1 MMIWSFLVA
10 NVYVVIALFAALAAY
25 LLRQRRV
32 PKGLSLPP
40 GPPGYPIIG
49 NLFDLPKSLE
59 WKTYKD
65 WAQSYGDLVYVNVL
79 GTPIAFV
86 NSKEL
91 VSELFEKRSS
101 IYSDRPQLPMLC
113 DLMKFDWGIPTMPY
127 GERWRKHRQILNK
140 QFLSSA
146 HTFWRSG
153 QSKYT
158 KDLLQRLLVSPGA
171 FSAHIRHAAGAL
183 ILESTYGIT
192 VLPENDPY
200 LNLAEAAMAIIAR
213 VAQPG
218 AFLVDVLPILKY
230 IPEWMPGAGFQKE
243 AKAGRKMILDT
254 AEVPFK
260 AVKDMLSSG
269 DAPSSATAAMLN
281 ELEVD
286 SDAAPDQEQVIRNVA
301 GNALLGGT
309 DTTHCAME
317 IFIVAMI
324 LYPEVQ
330 STAQKTLDKVVGLDR
345 FPTFEDRQN
354 LPYITALCKE
364 VLRWHLVT
372 PLAFPHRLSQ
382 DDVIGNYF
390 LPAGTLVFGNA
401 WELLHSET
409 AYGPDPDK
417 FRPERFLVEGIKDPE
432 HAFGF
437 GKRICPARGIAQDV
451 LFMFIASI
459 LHSFTITPATGKGC
473 PTEDTFIPGLVSRPF
488 PFECNILPRSSSHE
502 KLIRKSMVTR

>member
-10 NVYVVIALFAALAAY
+10 NVY
-25 LLRQRRV
+25 RRV

-49 NLFDLPKSLE
+49 NLFDVPKS
-59 WKTYKD
+59 
-65 WAQSYGDLVYVNVL
+65 SNGRHIRDLVYVNVL

-113 DLMKFDWGIPTMPY
+113 DLIKFDWGIPTMPY
-127 GERWRKHRQILNK
+127 GERWLPLFGSY
-140 QFLSSA
+140 FLEV
-146 HTFWRSG
+146 G
-153 QSKYT
+153 T
-158 KDLLQRLLVSPGA
+158 KDLLQRLLVSPDG

-183 ILESTYGIT
+183 ILESTYGIA

-213 VAQPG
+213 VAQPE

-254 AEVPFK
+254 TEVPFK

-269 DAPSSATAAMLN
+269 DAPSSATAAMLD

-309 DTTHCAME
+309 NT
-317 IFIVAMI
+317 
-324 LYPEVQ
+324 
-330 STAQKTLDKVVGLDR
+330 KTLDKVVGLDR

-372 PLAFPHRLSQ
+372 PIGFPHRLSQ

-417 FRPERFLVEGIKDPE
+417 FRPERFLVEGVKDPE

-459 LHSFTITPATGKGC
+459 LHTPATGKGC
-473 PTEDTFIPGLVSRPF
+473 PTEDTFIPGLVFEDREIPLFSAQNNLYMSR
-488 PFECNILPRSSSHE
+488 I
-502 KLIRKSMVTR
+502 